1 MSWSARPCQ
10 IRIFPPSFLNG
21 ARSGLSVAIT
31 FENSRTDLLNNRAKV
46 AYVSVCQ
53 SQLGLRCSQ
62 VPNQLVTIGNGVPVV
77 TPPELVVVPARP
89 EKLAP
94 GSRPYQSLR
103 PVNVTGPCQIFST
116 TAASVFVIVPHGVTR
131 PTSRSGFQSQV
142 LGLAIT
148 PSAPPQARVTASV
161 NAVSLQLGRKSWACF
176 ITSSGQS
183 SAGMNWVQLIAGEPE
198 TIPL

>member
-1 MSWSARPCQ
+1 MSWSASPCQ

-31 FENSRTDLLNNRAKV
+31 FENSRTDLLNNRAKL

-53 SQLGLRCSQ
+53 S
-62 VPNQLVTIGNGVPVV
+62 QLVTIGNGVPVV

-131 PTSRSGFQSQV
+131 PISRSGFQSQV